1 MKKLIF
7 LLVCLQIA
15 VTAYGKEYTQAYEDK
30 LIQDLKGIYTKEA
43 IITPDFP
50 AGRPVDA
57 TPLILQAKYDFP
69 FLSSATQKVLYSFFS
84 RPTDSITLEYT
95 IDSPSGHFKIH
106 FTKTGTNA
114 VYQSSVDNNGNGVP
128 DYVDNCASI
137 LDYVWAKEVDTL
149 GYLSPPDDGWYPFY
163 LNNGGDGK
171 YDIYL
176 RAFGTEYLGQTT
188 RETTQTESSVVYTSF
203 IELDNDYLGYPYYH
217 SQYDWLRVTAAHEFF
232 HAIQF
237 GYDAFESEVTRGLVK
252 PYWMEMSATWME
264 DQVYDNINDYIYY
277 LPYFFNYPW
286 LSLRTF
292 SNDENDKPR
301 YYHAYG
307 SCVWPIYLGERF
319 GINIIKDI
327 WTKCREVPDDNVLP
341 ATDQILNDPYSSSLN
356 DAFREFTVWNYF
368 TGDRANPDI
377 LGFYSEGE
385 LFFDPSGNPIRVKET
400 DMHNF
405 YPVTDSFI
413 TAQLPQNLGANYIT
427 FIPITDSAGG
437 LRIYFNGDAGAEWEV
452 SLIGN
457 RCIDFPPE
465 TTQFTPETFT
475 QNNKCNFPSEISKI
489 ELDPIQQNG
498 MGRIFDWTR
507 FLAVSMVVARADTDT
522 ISSNFKYRYSAEFDT
537 SLKAG
542 WTPPS
547 VDRVYQNFPNPF
559 VISDANSTTKFP
571 LSLKSP
577 SDVKLFIFT
586 TSGELIWEYAW
597 FNKCPGNYVTTE
609 YLKPDFLPFQWDGR
623 NMNGEYVASGI
634 YIYRIVT
641 NNTSATKKLVVIN
654 QR

>member
-7 LLVCLQIA
+7 LIVCLQIA
-15 VTAYGKEYTQAYEDK
+15 VTVYGKEYTQAYEDK
-30 LIQDLKGIYTKEA
+30 LIQDIKGIYTQEA
-43 IITPDFP
+43 IKTPDNP
-50 AGRPVDA
+50 TGHPIDA
-57 TPLILQAKYDFP
+57 TPLILQAKYDYP
-69 FLSSATQKVLYSFFS
+69 FLSSATQEVLYSLFS

-95 IDSPSGHFKIH
+95 TDSPSGHFKIH

-128 DYVDNCASI
+128 DYVDECAKI
-137 LDYVWAKEVDTL
+137 LDYIWAKEVDTL
-149 GYLSPPDDGWYPFY
+149 GYNPPPSDGWYPAWKD
-163 LNNGGDGK
+163 NGGDGK

-176 RAFGTEYLGQTT
+176 RAFGSKILGQTT
-188 RETTQTESSVVYTSF
+188 SETTYTESSTAYTSF
-203 IELDNDYLGYPYYH
+203 IELDNDYINYYTYH
-217 SQYDWLRVTAAHEFF
+217 SQYEWFDVTAAHEFF

-237 GYDAFESEVTRGLVK
+237 GYDVSEAELAGNVLN

-264 DQVYDNINDYIYY
+264 DQVFDNINDYIYY
-277 LPYFFNYPW
+277 LSGEFSIFNKPW
-286 LSLRTF
+286 LSLRNF
-292 SNDENDKPR
+292 EGLHPYS
-301 YYHAYG
+301 A
-307 SCVWPIYLGERF
+307 CIWPMYLGEKF
-319 GINIIKDI
+319 GIDIIKNI
-327 WTKCREVPDDNVLP
+327 WTECSLKPGDNVLS
-341 ATDQILNDPYSSSLN
+341 ATDQILNDLYSSSLN
-356 DAFREFTVWNYF
+356 DAFREFTIWNYF

-437 LRIYFNGDAGAEWEV
+437 LKIYFNGDAGAEWEV

-465 TTQFTPETFT
+465 TTQFTPGTFT

-507 FLAVSMVVARADTDT
+507 FLAVSMVVARADT

-641 NNTSATKKLVVIN
+641 NNTSATKKLVVVN